1 MRKHRVSSRILIQLF
16 GRRFQPC
23 HCPGQGRFG
32 TVILLHT
39 LLLTQAFLRMG
50 FGPLRPGFVNLP
62 WAFRRGHQKNGIVR
76 HHLGKSLA
84 DNHVIPLPLY
94 TVPYCCLLY
103 TSQYDIVEAA
113 VAEKAIP
120 YCNIVC
126 ITGEE
131 MKSSVQGYFQVLFD
145 QNPQS
150 VGGALPGDDF
160 YYLGQ

>member
-1 MRKHRVSSRILIQLF
+1 MKWYTCTPVPFKGDHTFFSRDSGAFCKAFQRIGLESRAIMPTPVQEGDDPDLIRTEYANLEDAAQL
-16 GRRFQPC
+16 
-23 HCPGQGRFG
+23 
-32 TVILLHT
+32 V
-39 LLLTQAFLRMG
+39 A
-50 FGPLRPGFVNLP
+50 
-62 WAFRRGHQKNGIVR
+62 
-76 HHLGKSLA
+76 
-84 DNHVIPLPLY
+84 
-94 TVPYCCLLY
+94 
-103 TSQYDIVEAA
+103 QYDIVEAA

>member
-1 MRKHRVSSRILIQLF
+1 M
-16 GRRFQPC
+16 
-23 HCPGQGRFG
+23 
-32 TVILLHT
+32 
-39 LLLTQAFLRMG
+39 AFSATAA
-50 FGPLRPGFVNLP
+50 V
-62 WAFRRGHQKNGIVR
+62 A
-76 HHLGKSLA
+76 
-84 DNHVIPLPLY
+84 
-94 TVPYCCLLY
+94 
-103 TSQYDIVEAA
+103 QYDIVEAA